1 MDAEYRKLYREL
13 FEKHW
18 WWRARSEWIT
28 ETLRRLRPAQGW
40 PTILDVGCGEG
51 LFFERLAEFGEVEGV
66 EVAEQLPPDGGAWR
80 GRIHVGPFDE
90 SFQPGKQYSLIL
102 MLDVLEH
109 LQDPAA
115 ALRKVRGLLEPDGL
129 FLATVPAFMSLWTQ
143 HDVINQHFA
152 RYSKRTLRP
161 LAYAANLQ
169 IVEDSYFFQWPSPL
183 KLMMHGL
190 ERVANMKVKM
200 ASVPPPWINEPLY
213 WLARAEQATLGRLP
227 VPFGTS
233 LMMVAR

>member
-18 WWRARSEWIT
+18 WWRARADWIT
-28 ETLRRLRPAQGW
+28 ETLRRLPLAQGW

-51 LFFERLAEFGEVEGV
+51 LFFKRLSEFGEVEGV
-66 EVAEQLPPDGGAWR
+66 EVAEQLPADGGEWHE
-80 GRIHVGPFDE
+80 RIHVGPFDE
-90 SFQPGKQYSLIL
+90 TFQPGKQYSLIL

-115 ALRKVRGLLEPDGL
+115 ALRKVRGLLAPDGI

-152 RYSKRTLRP
+152 RYRKGTLKP
-161 LAYAANLQ
+161 LARAAGLQ
-169 IVEDSYFFQWPSPL
+169 IVEDSYFFHWPSPL
-183 KLMMHGL
+183 KLTMHGL
-190 ERVANMKVKM
+190 ERLTNLKAKM
-200 ASVPPPWINEPLY
+200 ASVPPSWINEPLY
-213 WLARAEQATLGRLP
+213 WLSRAEQMTLGRLP

-233 LMMVAR
+233 LMIVAR